1 LRKGAF
7 VGKVALLLSGEHPTL
22 PRSEALAILGAEGI
36 PHRGLEEHDQL
47 LLLEAGRGYGQALE
61 ARSAFTM
68 EGGGHVLS
76 SALDY
81 RAISALVDGA
91 DWGFLRGRSFGV
103 KVTRVKEHCP
113 GLDTQRLQ
121 GEVGH
126 AIREKTDS
134 TVDLR
139 DPDVWMRGI
148 ITDGGFFLFA
158 RDFATDRTAFAKRRP
173 KSRPFFHPGV
183 LEPKLGRA
191 FVNLS
196 RVRGG
201 DVFFDPF
208 CGTGGFLI
216 EAGLMG
222 IRAVGMDLDASM
234 VRGAR
239 RNLAHC
245 GIGAEFIHGDARQ
258 IPLQRA
264 DGIATDPP
272 YGRGTSTMG
281 SDVRQILADFLSEAS
296 CLLER
301 GKIICTAAPIEL
313 KPSLL
318 AGRSGFDVK
327 EEHHM
332 RVHKSLTRSIVVA
345 ERS

>member
-1 LRKGAF
+1 MGRA
-7 VGKVALLLSGEHPTL
+7 ALLLSGEHPTL
-22 PRSEALAILGAEGI
+22 PHSEATAILQAERI
-36 PHRGLEEHDQL
+36 PYHELEKHDQL
-47 LLLEAGRGYGQALE
+47 LILEVGDRYGLALGT
-61 ARSAFTM
+61 RSALTM
-68 EGGGHVLS
+68 EGGGFILS
-76 SALDY
+76 SALSY
-81 RAISALVDGA
+81 RSISDSLDGA
-91 DWGFLRGRSFGV
+91 DWDFLQGRSFGV
-103 KVTRVKEHCP
+103 KVTRVKEHCL

-126 AIREKTDS
+126 AIKERTGS
-134 TVDLR
+134 PVDLR
-139 DPDVWMRGI
+139 APDVWIRGI
-148 ITDGGFFLFA
+148 ITSGGFFIYS
-158 RDFATDRTAFAKRRP
+158 RDFATDRTAFTKRRP

-201 DVFFDPF
+201 DTFLDPF

-222 IRAVGMDLDASM
+222 FRAVGMDLDAKM
-234 VRGAR
+234 VRGAT
-239 RNLAHC
+239 RNLRHY
-245 GIGAEFIHGDARQ
+245 GIEAELIHGDARQ
-258 IPLQRA
+258 IPLNRA

-281 SDVRQILADFLSEAS
+281 SNVKQILTDFLSEAS
-296 CLLER
+296 GLLDR

-313 KPSLL
+313 DPSTL
-318 AGRSGFDVK
+318 AARSGFEVR
-327 EEHHM
+327 EEHRM

-345 ERS
+345 EKA

>member
-1 LRKGAF
+1 LEKGANM
-7 VGKVALLLSGEHPTL
+7 GRVALLLSGEHPTL
-22 PRSEALAILGAEGI
+22 PRSEAIAILQSERV
-36 PHRGLEEHDQL
+36 PHRELVKHDQL
-47 LLLEAGRGYGQALE
+47 LILEAGEGYGPALA
-61 ARSAFTM
+61 ARSALTM
-68 EGGGHVLS
+68 EGGRFIQS
-76 SALDY
+76 SALSY
-81 RAISALVDGA
+81 GSISDSLEDA

-103 KVTRVKEHCP
+103 KVTRVKEHCF

-121 GEVGH
+121 GEVGY
-126 AIREKTDS
+126 AIRGGTDS
-134 TVDLR
+134 PVNLR
-139 DPDVWMRGI
+139 APDVWIRGV
-148 ITDGGFFLFA
+148 ITDGGFFVFS
-158 RDFATDRTAFAKRRP
+158 RDFATDRTVFAKRRP

-201 DVFFDPF
+201 DTFLDPF

-216 EAGLMG
+216 EGGLMG
-222 IRAVGMDLDASM
+222 LKVVGMDLDAKM
-234 VRGAR
+234 VRGAA
-239 RNLAHC
+239 RNLRHYSIEA
-245 GIGAEFIHGDARQ
+245 GLIHGDARR
-258 IPLQRA
+258 IPLNRA

-281 SDVRQILADFLSEAS
+281 GDVKQILEDFLLGAS
-296 CLLER
+296 SLLDK

-313 KPSLL
+313 DPSAL
-318 AGRSGFDVK
+318 ARRSGYEVR
-327 EEHHM
+327 EEHRM